1 MLAWPMH
8 GSVSSIVIIDISV
21 TTGPI
26 DVILE
31 SLPVLTE
38 VGDGGFFDILIT
50 AKLAVTS
57 LILIDCEHLLVVG
70 I

>member
-1 MLAWPMH
+1 MH

-21 TTGPI
+21 TTRPV

-31 SLPVLTE
+31 SLPVLAE

>member
-1 MLAWPMH
+1 MH
-8 GSVSSIVIIDISV
+8 GSVSSVVIIDISV
-21 TTGPI
+21 TTGPV
-26 DVILE
+26 DVIFE
-31 SLPVLTE
+31 PLPVLTE
-38 VGDGGFFDILIT
+38 VGDGGFFDILFT

>member
-1 MLAWPMH
+1 MH

-21 TTGPI
+21 TTGPV

-31 SLPVLTE
+31 PLPVLTE
-38 VGDGGFFDILIT
+38 VGDGGFLDILIT
-50 AKLAVTS
+50 AKLAITS
-57 LILIDCEHLLVVG
+57 LILIYCEHLLMVG